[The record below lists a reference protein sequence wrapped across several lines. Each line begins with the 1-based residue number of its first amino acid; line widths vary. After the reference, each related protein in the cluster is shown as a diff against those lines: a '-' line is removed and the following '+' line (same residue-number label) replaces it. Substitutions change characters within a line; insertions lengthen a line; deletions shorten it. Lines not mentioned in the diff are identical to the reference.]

1 MAYPQS
7 ISEIIPK
14 VITKLGLAQK
24 VKEIELIR
32 DWPEIV
38 GNSVAK
44 HCKPVTLDRG
54 YLTINVDSSP
64 WLTELERYSK
74 QQMLLKVQDRLGK
87 KAVRMIRFRIGS
99 IE

>member
-7 ISEIIPK
+7 ISEIMPK
-14 VITKLGLAQK
+14 VISKLGLAQK
-24 VKEIELIR
+24 VKEVELLM

-38 GNSVAK
+38 GKLVAD

-74 QQMLLKVQDRLGK
+74 QQILEKIQARLGQ
-87 KAVRMIRFRIGS
+87 KAVRMIRFRIGTVK
-99 IE
+99 